1 MCKLTDKFDIKDI
14 SWKVVTCKWN
24 KGAPWARITPYL
36 NASAIQQRLDD
47 VFGWDNWKTEYK
59 VQDTY
64 AICYLSVY
72 STDRKEWIK
81 KENVCEIDSE
91 QNNPIKAA
99 YSGAFKRV
107 ALEFGIGRYLKGIVQ
122 FAKSCCENPP
132 SSEKDNYIL
141 CMEKDKETK
150 EKKLF
155 YALLP
160 TQEEF
165 KKIVEEIDT
174 PTNDNPNTPKNEKK
188 PTEIKKDNSPKLSK
202 EAFKTVSDWINQKC
216 KNPDIL
222 IADIKKCFGIP
233 GLSDLTENQLQLLK
247 DHSFIMK
254 DVEKAYKAGDK

>member
-24 KGAPWARITPYL
+24 NGKPWAMITPYL

-59 VQDTY
+59 VEGTY
-64 AICYLSVY
+64 AICYLSAF
-72 STDRKEWIK
+72 SQDKKEWIK

-122 FAKSCCENPP
+122 FAKSCCENPN
-132 SSEKDNYIL
+132 SDERDNYIM
-141 CMEKDKETK
+141 CIESNKQTK
-150 EKKLF
+150 EKKIF

-160 TQEEF
+160 TQDEF
-165 KKIVEEIDT
+165 KKIVEEIGA
-174 PTNDNPNTPKNEKK
+174 PPSDNPSTPKNEKK

>member
-24 KGAPWARITPYL
+24 NGKPWAMITPYL

-59 VQDTY
+59 VEGTY
-64 AICYLSVY
+64 AICYLSAF
-72 STDRKEWIK
+72 SQDKKEWIK

-99 YSGAFKRV
+99 YSGSFKRV

-122 FAKSCCENPP
+122 FAKSCCENPN
-132 SSEKDNYIL
+132 SDERDNYIM
-141 CMEKDKETK
+141 CIENNKQTK
-150 EKKLF
+150 EKKIF

-160 TQEEF
+160 TQDEF
-165 KKIVEEIDT
+165 KKIVEEIGA
-174 PTNDNPNTPKNEKK
+174 PTSDNPNTPKNEKK

>member
-1 MCKLTDKFDIKDI
+1 MCKLTDTFDIKDI

-24 KGAPWARITPYL
+24 NGKPWAMITPYL

-59 VQDTY
+59 VEGTY
-64 AICYLSVY
+64 AICYLSAF
-72 STDRKEWIK
+72 SSNRKEWIK

-107 ALEFGIGRYLKGIVQ
+107 ALEFGIGRYLKGIIQ
-122 FAKSCCENPP
+122 FAKSCCESPDSN
-132 SSEKDNYIL
+132 ERDNYIM
-141 CMEKDKETK
+141 CVENNKQTK
-150 EKKLF
+150 EKKIF

-160 TQEEF
+160 TQDEF
-165 KKIVEEIDT
+165 KKIVENMNTSDE
-174 PTNDNPNTPKNEKK
+174 NPPKIEKEL
-188 PTEIKKDNSPKLSK
+188 PGTKKDSSPKLSK
-202 EAFKTVSDWINQKC
+202 ESFKTLNDWINQKC
-216 KNPDIL
+216 KTPDVL

-247 DHSFIMK
+247 DYAFKMK
-254 DVEKAYKAGDK
+254 EVEKAYKTGGK